1 MPEFAKVVAAVI
13 LLGGCASSV
22 SDRYASTE
30 TAASSAQSPSEAA
43 SAPETA
49 QAVLPASDRGTDSR
63 VSGQTE
69 NDADPSATNAL
80 QQVAAHI
87 SQSGTP
93 GAATYRIGPQ
103 DVIEVSVFMVPE
115 LSRTVQISDA
125 GAANLPLIGEVP
137 VAGKTGR
144 EVEQDITR
152 LLKAKYLQKPQVSV
166 FVKEYNSQRI
176 TVEGAVRRPGV
187 FPIQGGMSLL
197 QAVATAQ
204 GMEEISDNTVLVFR
218 NSDGQRKAARFDISE
233 IRSGEAPDPELV
245 AGDVVVAG
253 TSTIKKGFNGFI
265 KVLPIAGLFTLL

>member
-13 LLGGCASSV
+13 LIGGCASSV
-22 SDRYASTE
+22 SDRYAATE
-30 TAASSAQSPSEAA
+30 TAASAPQSPGEAA
-43 SAPETA
+43 SVPESAP
-49 QAVLPASDRGTDSR
+49 AVLSTSSR
-63 VSGQTE
+63 AADLRQSREPE
-69 NDADPSATNAL
+69 NDAEPSTTNGL
-80 QQVAAHI
+80 QRVAHI
-87 SQSGTP
+87 SQPGTP
-93 GAATYRIGPQ
+93 GAAAYRIGPQ

-176 TVEGAVRRPGV
+176 TVEGAVKRPGV

-204 GMEEISDNTVLVFR
+204 GMEEISDDTVLVFR
-218 NSDGQRKAARFDISE
+218 NTDGQRKAARFNISE
-233 IRSGEAPDPELV
+233 IRSGEAPDPELL

-253 TSTIKKGFNGFI
+253 TSSIKKSFNGFM

>member
-13 LLGGCASSV
+13 LMGGCASSV
-22 SDRYASTE
+22 SDRYTSTE
-30 TAASSAQSPSEAA
+30 TAASAPESPGEAA
-43 SAPETA
+43 SVLESAP
-49 QAVLPASDRGTDSR
+49 AVLPKSSRAADLRGSR
-63 VSGQTE
+63 QPE

-80 QQVAAHI
+80 QRVAAHM

-93 GAATYRIGPQ
+93 GAAAYRIGPQ

-166 FVKEYNSQRI
+166 FVKEYNSQRV
-176 TVEGAVRRPGV
+176 TVEGAVKRPGV

-204 GMEEISDNTVLVFR
+204 GMDEISDNTVLVFR
-218 NSDGQRKAARFDISE
+218 NSDGQRKAARFDILE
-233 IRSGEAPDPELV
+233 IRSGEAPDPELI

-253 TSTIKKGFNGFI
+253 TSSIKKSFNGFM

>member
-13 LLGGCASSV
+13 LIGGCASSV
-22 SDRYASTE
+22 SDRYAATE
-30 TAASSAQSPSEAA
+30 TAASASQSPDEAA
-43 SAPETA
+43 SDPENA
-49 QAVLPASDRGTDSR
+49 QPVLLTSNRPQS
-63 VSGQTE
+63 
-69 NDADPSATNAL
+69 DADPSATNAL
-80 QQVAAHI
+80 QRVAAHM

-93 GAATYRIGPQ
+93 GAAAYRIGPQ
-103 DVIEVSVFMVPE
+103 DVIQVSVFMVPE

-176 TVEGAVRRPGV
+176 TVEGAVKHPGV

-204 GMEEISDNTVLVFR
+204 GMDEISDNTVLVFR

-253 TSTIKKGFNGFI
+253 TSSIKKSFNGFM

>member
-1 MPEFAKVVAAVI
+1 MLFRS
-13 LLGGCASSV
+13 CASSV
-22 SDRYASTE
+22 SDRFASTE
-30 TAASSAQSPSEAA
+30 TAASTPQSPNEAE
-43 SAPETA
+43 SAPESA
-49 QAVLPASDRGTDSR
+49 QAVLSTSDRAADSR
-63 VSGQTE
+63 VSRQPE

-80 QQVAAHI
+80 HRVAAHI
-87 SQSGTP
+87 SQTGTP
-93 GAATYRIGPQ
+93 GAVAYRIGPQ

-166 FVKEYNSQRI
+166 FIKEYNSQRI
-176 TVEGAVRRPGV
+176 TVEGAVKRPGV
-187 FPIQGGMSLL
+187 FPIQGSMSLL

-204 GMEEISDNTVLVFR
+204 GVDEISDNTVLVFR

-233 IRSGEAPDPELV
+233 IRSGDAPDPELV

-253 TSTIKKGFNGFI
+253 TSSIKKSFNGFM